1 MRFLQKINIY
11 LYVLFLLLIIFLAP
25 KTFAY
30 YNTDTSFNLTMQ
42 NYDSFLKN
50 TSCGEN
56 GSFYEVVNDF
66 IDNTSTEY
74 YDLIVGPP
82 VITNDNVSSI
92 RFYIKW
98 KSTIQYRS
106 LQYYGFNSSPSSTL
120 NLKLVYSSNT
130 DRVPYLS
137 ITNNTCSNYQSS
149 SGYIM
154 FKNLT
159 DTGNYNSATTIG
171 DFNYNFYGPLDEY
184 SSYMSFGPNYF
195 SNDLSYNTDNWYYYS
210 SSPFLFGRYNYTNNS
225 VFNKKLCITDND
237 TCYVLN
243 DTLPSYYDL
252 HHNDSGDD
260 DEPTFIGYKTS
271 LDTFYTSIPVN
282 NVSNYSLSFSFRVPQ
297 SLLGFYQTP
306 QEYINNTNF
315 NYICSGRI
323 NNSNYYSYESFPCS
337 LSSSYSST
345 DTSITYNFN
354 NFSTSSSLS
363 NYDKIYITI
372 DTKYLD
378 SNINTTI
385 FDLNYNYSLGDF
397 YNTSYKGIIY
407 EKLTNLPLNFRLY
420 LSSNNSLQDSNI
432 FVRKFNFLNYHIKYI
447 GFSNTTQNQN
457 LVIGN
462 SILGNNGSNEPVDF
476 ISTQVSNNIDT
487 GIMIYQD
494 NSIILVPN
502 LDLFF
507 NSGVVLSFNYNSDS
521 DTFYYVDNTGSIQN
535 NDFSKPI
542 YNTDTSK
549 YDISYYIGEIN
560 NFINDLSNDTLQ
572 FSSLTQSFYN
582 SLPLFFQ
589 TFIFVIF
596 ILFCIYF
603 TYLLIKR

>member
-1 MRFLQKINIY
+1 MKKFY
-11 LYVLFLLLIIFLAP
+11 LFLFSILLIVIFTP
-25 KTFAY
+25 KTYAY
-30 YNTDTSFNLTMQ
+30 YNESTSWNLTMQ

-120 NLKLVYSSNT
+120 RLKMVFSSNT

-137 ITNNTCSNYQSS
+137 ITDNTCSNYQNT
-149 SGYIM
+149 SGYTM

-159 DTGNYNSATTIG
+159 DTGNYNSATTTG
-171 DFNYNFYGPLDEY
+171 DFIYNFYGPLEEY

-195 SNDLSYNTDNWYYYS
+195 SNDLSYNTDTWYYYS

-225 VFNKKLCITDND
+225 IFNKKLCITDND

-252 HHNDSGDD
+252 HHNDAPDT
-260 DEPTFIGYKTS
+260 PQFIGYKES
-271 LDTFYTSIPVN
+271 LDTFYTSLLPSDI
-282 NVSNYSLSFSFRVPQ
+282 SNYNLKINFRVPQ

-306 QEYINNTNF
+306 QEYLDNTTF
-315 NYICSGRI
+315 NYICSGRV
-323 NNSNYYSYESFPCS
+323 NYTDYFTYESFPCS
-337 LSSSYSST
+337 LNMSYSNDDST
-345 DTSITYNFN
+345 ITYNFN
-354 NFSTSSSLS
+354 NFTSNATLS

-372 DTKYLD
+372 NSNYLD
-378 SNINTTI
+378 SNINTVI
-385 FDLNYNYSLGDF
+385 YDLKYTYNLGEF
-397 YNTSYKGIIY
+397 FNTSYKGNIY
-407 EKLTNLPLNFRLY
+407 ETFTSLPLNFRMY
-420 LSSNNSLQDSNI
+420 FSSNNSTIDSNLY
-432 FVRKFNFLNYHIKYI
+432 VRTYNFINYDIKYK
-447 GFSNTTQNQN
+447 GFSNTSNNVN
-457 LVIGN
+457 LVVGS
-462 SILGNNGSNEPVDF
+462 SILGIPIEEPSNF
-476 ISTQVSNNIDT
+476 INVNVSNNFDT
-487 GIMIYQD
+487 GIMVYQE
-494 NSIILVPN
+494 NASIPIPKLE
-502 LDLFF
+502 LFF
-507 NSGVVLSFNYNSDS
+507 NGGMVVSLNTNLNNNN
-521 DTFYYVDNTGSIQN
+521 FYYVDSTGSIVNGNFTLPQKEDN
-535 NDFSKPI
+535 TK
-542 YNTDTSK
+542 YN
-549 YDISYYIGEIN
+549 ISYYVNIVN
-560 NFINDLSNDTLQ
+560 NFLNDLTNDSLEFAT
-572 FSSLTQSFYN
+572 LTQSFYN

-589 TFIFVIF
+589 TFIFVVF

-603 TYLLIKR
+603 TYLLIKGK